1 MPKVLTPQKI
11 GTGSLP
17 QSVELSNVPTMPE
30 SPPDTVVPA
39 FGTAAVA
46 AVESSK

>member
-11 GTGSLP
+11 GTSSLP
-17 QSVELSNVPTMPE
+17 QSVELPNVPTMPE

-39 FGTAAVA
+39 FGTAVAV
-46 AVESSK
+46 VESSK

>member
-17 QSVELSNVPTMPE
+17 QSVELPNIPIMPD
-30 SPPDTVVPA
+30 SPPGTVVPA
-39 FGTAAVA
+39 FGSAAVA
-46 AVESSK
+46 ATETSK